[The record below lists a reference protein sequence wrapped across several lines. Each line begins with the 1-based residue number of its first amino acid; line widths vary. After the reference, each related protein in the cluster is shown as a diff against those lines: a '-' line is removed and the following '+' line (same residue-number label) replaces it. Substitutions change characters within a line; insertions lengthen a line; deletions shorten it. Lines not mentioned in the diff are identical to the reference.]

1 MDNPLPIPGWTH
13 LSSGKVRDLYVD
25 DSDDARILVV
35 SSDRISAYD
44 HILTPT
50 IPDKGRVLTALSL
63 WWFERLADSD
73 LNISHHVISTDVP
86 EQVAGRAMVCERLR
100 MVPVECVARGY
111 LAGSGWAEYQDRQT
125 VCDVELPTGL
135 QNGSRLPE
143 AIFTPARKA
152 EVGDHDENVSYAVVE
167 AEQGAELAQDL
178 RQKTLDIYQWAE
190 KIANTRGII
199 LADTKFEFGM
209 RAGSTEL
216 VLGDEVLTS
225 DSSRYWPA
233 DEWVPGQNQPSF
245 DKQFVR
251 DWLTS
256 SASGWDKAGD
266 QTPPALPEDV
276 IAKTRQRYVDAYEKL
291 TGRTFN

>member
-1 MDNPLPIPGWTH
+1 MDKPLPISGWTH
-13 LSSGKVRDLYVD
+13 ISSGKVRDLYVD

-35 SSDRISAYD
+35 SSDRISAFDY
-44 HILTPT
+44 ILNPT

-86 EQVAGRAMVCERLR
+86 EQVAGRAMICERLR

-111 LAGSGWAEYQDRQT
+111 LAGSGWQEYQDSQT
-125 VCDVELPTGL
+125 VCDVQLPAGL
-135 QNGSRLPE
+135 DNGSRLPE

-152 EVGDHDENVSYAVVE
+152 EVGDHDENVSFEVVE
-167 AEQGAELAQDL
+167 AEQGTTLATDL
-178 RQKTLDIYQWAE
+178 KQKTLEIYAWAE
-190 KIANTRGII
+190 KIATDRGII

-233 DEWVPGQNQPSF
+233 DEWSPGRSQPSF

-256 SASGWDKAGD
+256 PASGWNTNSEDV
-266 QTPPALPEDV
+266 PPALPQDV
-276 IAKTRQRYVDAYEKL
+276 IEKTRQRYVDAYEKL
-291 TGRTFN
+291 TGRTFS